1 MKNLEYM
8 QNVANMHFNVAN
20 VHLIKMY
27 KMDIRC
33 DDLRCLV
40 RISYVD
46 KNIEL

>member
-1 MKNLEYM
+1 MLQICTLMLQMYI
-8 QNVANMHFNVAN
+8 
-20 VHLIKMY
+20 LKMY